1 MPMSRLEL
9 ARAFS
14 GALLAADPAIVAV
27 FVIGSA
33 ARGDGVELSDIDVR
47 LIVDSEAETGAA
59 HLLRAGL
66 FFDVERVHPA
76 AFGDAEA
83 LLADPYLA
91 GAVREA
97 VILYDRDG
105 AFTRVQRQVA
115 EQFAEARWLRARL
128 SPLVEKIDANRARID
143 AAIAADDP
151 VELFRQGAFALW
163 NLSDALLVSQGRS
176 PSWVR
181 GLQKLVQVLPEEHA
195 RIVELENS
203 GNMTAEDV
211 AALLPFFTDPD
222 NDDPV
227 LAHVERE
234 IAWMVHHDLHREAL
248 HSLWARSALMLDGQ
262 MQADESRTRAF
273 CHDWLHRLGWAGDR
287 MPERRRQ
294 LEECAARLRRRLDAI
309 G

>member
-1 MPMSRLEL
+1 MPVSRLEL

-14 GALLAADPAIVAV
+14 GELLAADPAIVAV

-47 LIVDSEAETGAA
+47 LIVDSEAETGTA
-59 HLLRAGL
+59 HLLREGL
-66 FFDVERVHPA
+66 FFDVERADPA

-97 VILYDRDG
+97 VILHDRDG
-105 AFTRVQRQVA
+105 VFTRVQRQVA
-115 EQFAEARWLRARL
+115 EQFAEPRWLRARL
-128 SPLVEKIDANRARID
+128 SPLVAKIDANRARID
-143 AAIAADDP
+143 AAIAMGDP

-181 GLQKLVQVLPEEHA
+181 GLHKLGQVLPEEHA

-203 GNMTAEDV
+203 GTMAAEDV
-211 AALLPFFTDPD
+211 AALLPFFSDPD

-227 LAHVERE
+227 LGHVERE
-234 IAWMVHHDLHREAL
+234 IAWMVHHGLHREAL
-248 HSLWARSALMLDGQ
+248 HSLWARFALMLDGQ
-262 MQADESRTRAF
+262 MEADEDRTRAL
-273 CHDWLHRLGWAGDR
+273 CRDWLHHLGWTGDR
-287 MPERRRQ
+287 LPERTQQ
-294 LEECAARLRRRLDAI
+294 LGECAMRLRQRLDSI